1 MDSKPNS
8 RAVRVHG
15 EVIVLHCWACGTAH
29 CVNQAISNANLG
41 NVNYGMDSL
50 TLFVG
55 VSFFR

>member
-1 MDSKPNS
+1 MNHFH
-8 RAVRVHG
+8 R
-15 EVIVLHCWACGTAH
+15 WACGIAH
-29 CVNQAISNANLG
+29 RVNQAISNANLE

>member
-1 MDSKPNS
+1 MDSKANS
-8 RAVRVHG
+8 RAVRVDG
-15 EVIVLHCWACGTAH
+15 EVIVLHRWACGIAH
-29 CVNQAISNANLG
+29 RVNQAISNASLE